1 MTTVVR
7 RAPSIA
13 LWLRGAGGSAGQR
26 TDLDALDASQTRRA
40 SEAVRPEAHGCAIC
54 AKQHKWADRHVPAG
68 HGGPTPRICTS
79 ANLRHSNQ
87 RQVPWIHRRGR
98 EDMRRSRATRPN
110 SGEARRG
117 PTRVAEQQATPPL
130 AVALP
135 LMALSLAGIVDLLF
149 ERVVYRIGIHVPKD
163 GSVMSAYQG
172 ATAVGDG
179 AFRYVMVLAAF
190 AAVAA
195 ALHLVSS
202 RHMDRRV
209 MGAAL
214 LALVVVA
221 PMPIRWDD
229 ARLGL
234 AVNAQYGGSL
244 ALLMGVA
251 AGSARAWPFRLA
263 ALSAGAALLAGQY
276 PLIAARAG
284 DLTQSAL
291 PGVAASLTIAE
302 AAVVTAPIMLFIG
315 AHPWRHGTG
324 RPALLIGAA
333 AALAVGAAWLRAPS
347 AVAILSLWG
356 TGITMSFPAAV
367 YVLAL
372 GAAVAATVAFVMEP
386 GTRHLAVAMVLLLI
400 AGVQP
405 TVTQYNLAAL
415 LGMAILVLGP
425 ESAPVAAS
433 ASEQRMA
440 IESGTPESRRTLT
453 SAGSAVR

>member
-1 MTTVVR
+1 
-7 RAPSIA
+7 
-13 LWLRGAGGSAGQR
+13 
-26 TDLDALDASQTRRA
+26 
-40 SEAVRPEAHGCAIC
+40 
-54 AKQHKWADRHVPAG
+54 
-68 HGGPTPRICTS
+68 
-79 ANLRHSNQ
+79 
-87 RQVPWIHRRGR
+87 
-98 EDMRRSRATRPN
+98 MRRSRATRPN

-135 LMALSLAGIVDLLF
+135 LIALSLAGMVDLLF
-149 ERVVYRIGIHVPKD
+149 ERVVYRIGIHIPKD

-214 LALVVVA
+214 LALVVVDT
-221 PMPIRWDD
+221 MTIRWDD

-347 AVAILSLWG
+347 TVAILSLWG

-386 GTRHLAVAMVLLLI
+386 GTRHLAVAMVLLLV